1 MTYCSLDP
9 KYWLPSVLKCVLNVS
24 KLSSDKDLLRQTFTD
39 IVRHRIKNTGNRKP
53 QLVTTDFDVAEDML
67 SRGWD
72 LVTSFSIRYKHLLLS
87 HPRGKIETDEDIDHI
102 LDVGDDDYE
111 PIIDDSDDEE
121 MNEVIDNDTEDR
133 KEVNDTSEPGPNYF
147 HVGEVLTEQ
156 GAYILSQH
164 RDIRTRYPRCL
175 LQRRKNRS
183 SLRRRKRRRSRLPT
197 SPKALSPRLTPA
209 PSLPLELCLIRIS
222 SVHMESHLQAIVRMV
237 PSKQWAIAY
246 SRSSSIWRLPRLS
259 TDARLPSPAAYEGLS
274 TSTPDVPMDGIW
286 SILRLRTTGSKQR

>member
-1 MTYCSLDP
+1 MTYYSLDP

-72 LVTSFSIRYKHLLLS
+72 LVTSFSIRYKHLLIS

-111 PIIDDSDDEE
+111 PVIDDSDDEE
-121 MNEVIDNDTEDR
+121 MNEVMDDDTEDR
-133 KEVNDTSEPGPNYF
+133 KDGNNTSGPGPNYF
-147 HVGEVLTEQ
+147 HVSGVHTEQDAYVLT
-156 GAYILSQH
+156 QH
-164 RDIRTRYPRCL
+164 RDIHTRCQRCL

-197 SPKALSPRLTPA
+197 SPKTLSPRLTPA

-222 SVHMESHLQAIVRMV
+222 SVHMECHLQAIVRMAS
-237 PSKQWAIAY
+237 SK
-246 SRSSSIWRLPRLS
+246 
-259 TDARLPSPAAYEGLS
+259 
-274 TSTPDVPMDGIW
+274 
-286 SILRLRTTGSKQR
+286 